1 MYRAAGSMTSLI
13 LLLVLLSTTDSSGP
27 AGGDETDLATSRRS
41 PPDGGGLANV
51 LMVTTTVGMLDRVH
65 GHTTDLGPAVPLD
78 LVLVVRA
85 AGLQDGLVDTT
96 AAGDD
101 ADGGAVGRGDDLLG
115 AGGQL
120 DPGPLGVG
128 VVGDHDGVVAGGTG
142 DTAAVAGLL
151 LKVGDDGTLGHL
163 SNGHD
168 VSDGELRLLSA
179 VDELSSVDTLGGDKE
194 LLAGLVP
201 VRVTEVDDGE
211 GSATAGVVDDV
222 LHHTLNVS
230 IPLGVVD
237 RPELGSSLAVLH
249 IGPEDGPCSLPLSTD
264 DTTHFCLWD
273 GVFFQTRTFVTRPV
287 QK

>member
-1 MYRAAGSMTSLI
+1 MATH
-13 LLLVLLSTTDSSGP
+13 DS
-27 AGGDETDLATSRRS
+27 
-41 PPDGGGLANV
+41 GGLTNV

-101 ADGGAVGRGDDLLG
+101 ADSGAVGRGDDLLG
-115 AGGQL
+115 AGRQL

-142 DTAAVAGLL
+142 DTATVAGLL
-151 LKVGDDGTLGHL
+151 LQVGDDGTLGHL

-168 VSDGELRLLSA
+168 VSDGELGLLSA
-179 VDELSSVDTLGGDKE
+179 VDELSGVDTLGGDEE

-201 VRVTEVDDGE
+201 VGIAEVDDSK
-211 GSATAGVVDDV
+211 GSTTAGVVNDV
-222 LHHTLNVS
+222 LHHTLDVS
-230 IPLGVVD
+230 IP
-237 RPELGSSLAVLH
+237 
-249 IGPEDGPCSLPLSTD
+249 
-264 DTTHFCLWD
+264 F
-273 GVFFQTRTFVTRPV
+273 
-287 QK
+287 